1 MKMNIL
7 PIHHGFSTF
16 DITEIKSN
24 ELAEYFKEF
33 KEHINECEYIGC
45 GHIKEENCGI
55 KKAVH
60 DGKISENR
68 YQNFIKI
75 YEVLKDKEEH
85 KW

>member
-1 MKMNIL
+1 MNIL

-24 ELAEYFKEF
+24 ELAEYFKDF

-55 KKAVH
+55 KEAVRE
-60 DGKISENR
+60 GKIDSKR
-68 YQNFIKI
+68 YERFVKI
-75 YEVLKDKEEH
+75 YEDLKKREERR
-85 KW
+85 W